1 MPEGSIGASDHGS
14 GLDCVMT
21 KPFRTS
27 DAIVLKQLLRSN
39 DFECELETA
48 MEPQQR
54 FGSHDV
60 STARLLA
67 DLDALSRSNAKAVS
81 EAEIERPEKLRKFLE
96 GFFADRSGSII

>member
-1 MPEGSIGASDHGS
+1 
-14 GLDCVMT
+14 MT

-27 DAIVLKQLLRSN
+27 DAIVLKPLLRTN
-39 DFECELETA
+39 DIEYESETA
-48 MEPQQR
+48 MELQQR
-54 FGSHDV
+54 FGSYDV

-67 DLDALSRSNAKAVS
+67 DLDVLSRSNAKTVS